1 MPRKYDEDWRKV
13 NMDVALHILK
23 QGQVFIEAEIKLAIA
38 ADHRAMI
45 TASILTGFAA
55 GLLAAALR
63 YFDDQTTRSLGF
75 TILAMASFMFCG
87 AFCCFWSARPVPFG
101 LPGSMPKQLW
111 PHRRFR
117 NRAVV
122 IGGEAERTA
131 EALSDANE
139 RTLKINAR
147 WLRLGIIAAGLAPIA
162 GGITW
167 TILTYSN
174 LVHG

>member
-75 TILAMASFMFCG
+75 TILAMASFNV
-87 AFCCFWSARPVPFG
+87 APLSVWSARPVPFG
-101 LPGSMPKQLW
+101 LPGSIPKQLW
-111 PHRRFR
+111 RHRRSAPPLFLS
-117 NRAVV
+117 
-122 IGGEAERTA
+122 GGEAENCR
-131 EALSDANE
+131 
-139 RTLKINAR
+139 RR
-147 WLRLGIIAAGLAPIA
+147 IIHAK
-162 GGITW
+162 
-167 TILTYSN
+167 
-174 LVHG
+174 